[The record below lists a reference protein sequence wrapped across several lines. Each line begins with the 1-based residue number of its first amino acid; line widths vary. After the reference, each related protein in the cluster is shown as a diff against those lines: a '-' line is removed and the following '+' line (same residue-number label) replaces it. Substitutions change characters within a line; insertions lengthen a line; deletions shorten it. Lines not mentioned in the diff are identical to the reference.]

1 MIASIVK
8 PITPYVV
15 CPFPPCVMRDS
26 VQWGQADIEE
36 DAMGTILIVHGSKYG
51 ASKRYADECARRLRT
66 SAIRFKDCADT
77 ALRRADVVIYFG
89 PVFAG
94 GMPGLRRTMK
104 RVAALPRP
112 PRVIIVTVGLGDPSL
127 PGNTEHL
134 RGIVRQQVPP
144 SIADVAECFHLR
156 GGIDYTR
163 LSLMHR
169 IMMWMMY
176 QHEKRIPRDQWTT
189 DTRMF
194 NETYGGAV
202 DMVDFRTLTPIMA
215 ALDVA
220 D

>member
-1 MIASIVK
+1 M
-8 PITPYVV
+8 
-15 CPFPPCVMRDS
+15 
-26 VQWGQADIEE
+26 
-36 DAMGTILIVHGSKYG
+36 
-51 ASKRYADECARRLRT
+51 
-66 SAIRFKDCADT
+66 
-77 ALRRADVVIYFG
+77 
-89 PVFAG
+89 
-94 GMPGLRRTMK
+94 
-104 RVAALPRP
+104 
-112 PRVIIVTVGLGDPSL
+112 
-127 PGNTEHL
+127 
-134 RGIVRQQVPP
+134 PP

-215 ALDVA
+215 SLGVA

>member
-1 MIASIVK
+1 MKKAIMMCLALML
-8 PITPYVV
+8 T
-15 CPFPPCVMRDS
+15 
-26 VQWGQADIEE
+26 A
-36 DAMGTILIVHGSKYG
+36 
-51 ASKRYADECARRLRT
+51 
-66 SAIRFKDCADT
+66 SAIQAKD
-77 ALRRADVVIYFG
+77 YG
-89 PVFAG
+89 SYYKNMPVA
-94 GMPGLRRTMK
+94 MPA
-104 RVAALPRP
+104 VAAPA
-112 PRVIIVTVGLGDPSL
+112 I

-144 SIADVAECFHLR
+144 AIADAAECFHLR
-156 GGIDYTR
+156 GGIDYAR
-163 LSLMHR
+163 LSLTHR

>member
-1 MIASIVK
+1 MNRFFKGKHRSATTRF
-8 PITPYVV
+8 PTERENPLLNDCEYRQAPHPYVV
-15 CPFPPCVMRDS
+15 CSFPPCVMRDS

-134 RGIVRQQVPP
+134 RGIVRQQVAPVHCRRSRMLPP
-144 SIADVAECFHLR
+144 ARRHRLHTTKPDASHHDVDDVPAREAH
-156 GGIDYTR
+156 
-163 LSLMHR
+163 
-169 IMMWMMY
+169 
-176 QHEKRIPRDQWTT
+176 
-189 DTRMF
+189 
-194 NETYGGAV
+194 
-202 DMVDFRTLTPIMA
+202 TP
-215 ALDVA
+215 
-220 D
+220 